1 MEINKLLRPHLLNL
15 TPYSSARDE
24 FKGTADV
31 YLDANEN
38 AFGSTSVDKYR
49 RYPDPYQ
56 IALKDKIGVIKG
68 IDPKNIFLG
77 NGSDEPID
85 LLIRAFC
92 NPGKDKI
99 IITPPTYGMYEVSA
113 NINDVGIVK
122 VPLHADFTLDLSK
135 VQEAIEPGIKIIFLC
150 SPNNPT
156 GNSIDKNDI
165 LEIVKKFQGLV
176 ILDEAYIDFSTK
188 DSLIHEIAHY
198 PNLVILQTFSKAWG
212 LAALR
217 LGMTFANTEIIEVLN
232 MIKPPYNINGAT
244 QDLVLK
250 ALENAGEMKH
260 MVDNILAQKKH
271 LKSMLSGISTVKE
284 IYPSDANFILV
295 KIDNAHEVYLE
306 LIEKEVIV
314 RDRSGV
320 ELCADCLRITVGTED
335 ENLTLIEQLKKIGM
349 PACRQT
355 GPE

>member
-1 MEINKLLRPHLLNL
+1 MEISKLLRSHLHDL

-38 AFGSTSVDKYR
+38 SFGSTSEDHYR

-56 IALKDKIGVIKG
+56 TALKQKIGEIKG
-68 IDPKNIFLG
+68 IAPSKIFLG

-99 IITPPTYGMYEVSA
+99 LITPPTYGMYEVSA
-113 NINDVGIVK
+113 SINDAGIVK
-122 VPLHADFTLDLSK
+122 VPLTKTFDLDLK
-135 VQEAIEPGIKIIFLC
+135 NILEAIEPGLKLIFLC

-156 GNSIDKNDI
+156 GNSMNAEHM

-176 ILDEAYIDFSTK
+176 VIDEAYIDFSRHESFLK
-188 DSLIHEIAHY
+188 QLKKHQNLI
-198 PNLVILQTFSKAWG
+198 VLQTFSKAWG

-217 LGMTFANTEIIEVLN
+217 LGMAFADEEILAVLN

-244 QDLVLK
+244 QELAIK
-250 ALENAGEMKH
+250 ALDQYDHMKQMLTEEH
-260 MVDNILAQKKH
+260 KQKKH
-271 LKSMLSGISTVKE
+271 LETMLGEVPIVRHV
-284 IYPSDANFILV
+284 YPSDANFFLV
-295 KIDNAHEVYLE
+295 KMDNAHAIYQS
-306 LIEKEVIV
+306 LIDRKVIV
-314 RDRSGV
+314 RDRSKV
-320 ELCADCLRITVGTED
+320 ELCEDCLRITVGTGQ
-335 ENLTLIEQLKKIGM
+335 ENEILINELKNLSS
-349 PACRQT
+349 
-355 GPE
+355 

>member
-1 MEINKLLRPHLLNL
+1 MEISKLLRPHLQNL

-38 AFGSTSVDKYR
+38 AFGSTSQDRYR

-56 IALKDKIGVIKG
+56 VELKKRIGKIKG
-68 IDPKNIFLG
+68 IDPSNIFLG

-113 NINDVGIVK
+113 DINDIGVVK
-122 VPLHADFTLDLSK
+122 VPLTETYELDL
-135 VQEAIEPGIKIIFLC
+135 QNILEAIEPGIKLIFLC

-156 GNSIDKNDI
+156 GNSMDPGYI
-165 LEIVKKFQGLV
+165 LEIISKFQGLV
-176 ILDEAYIDFSTK
+176 IVDEAYIDFSSQK
-188 DSLIHEIAHY
+188 SLIDRLSDFK
-198 PNLVILQTFSKAWG
+198 NLIVLQTFSKAWG

-217 LGMTFANTEIIEVLN
+217 LGMAFADEEIISILN

-244 QDLVLK
+244 QELILK
-250 ALENAGEMKH
+250 ALDKLPSMKEMLKE
-260 MVDNILAQKKH
+260 AKTQKKH
-271 LKSMLSGISTVKE
+271 LETMLKEVGIVKH
-284 IYPSDANFILV
+284 IYPSDANFFLV
-295 KIDNAHEVYLE
+295 KVDNAHEVYLS
-306 LIEKEVIV
+306 LIERKVIV
-314 RDRSGV
+314 RDRSNV
-320 ELCADCLRITVGTED
+320 ELCEDCLRITVGTSK
-335 ENLTLIEQLKKIGM
+335 ENETLIKELKTISS
-349 PACRQT
+349 
-355 GPE
+355 